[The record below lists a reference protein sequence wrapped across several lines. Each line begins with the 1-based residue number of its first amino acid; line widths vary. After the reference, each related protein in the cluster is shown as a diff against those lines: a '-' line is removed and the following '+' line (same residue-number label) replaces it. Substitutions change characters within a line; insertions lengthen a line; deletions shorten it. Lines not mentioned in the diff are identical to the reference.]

1 MASNSTPD
9 ISNRYGSIN
18 DDYYGTYVNRTEAEK
33 ALKEL
38 YEDKTTLDFTDMLQ
52 LMIAEFQNQTIDNQA
67 STTDMMNQLVQMSTM
82 QAMRDMVDHVE
93 ELRLSSVMSYAAS
106 LVDKEVT
113 VFDGW
118 DKNGQMIERVGT
130 VTGMGTYGGQQ
141 VVFVD
146 GDMYYLSD
154 ILAVGKLPPKK
165 DNAEKPGDGDKE
177 PDDIDPDFGV
187 DSEEGENGSDSEVGG
202 AGASGG
208 SNPEYT
214 GDNGVDTE

>member
-1 MASNSTPD
+1 MAGSSTPD
-9 ISNRYGSIN
+9 ISNRYGSVN
-18 DDYYGTYVNRTEAEK
+18 DDYYGTYVNRKEAEQ
-33 ALKEL
+33 ALKDL

-106 LVDKEVT
+106 LVEKEVT

-118 DKNGQMIERVGT
+118 DKDGKMIERVGT
-130 VTGMGTYGGQQ
+130 VTGMGTYGGEQ
-141 VVFVD
+141 VIFVD

-154 ILAVGKLPPKK
+154 VLAVGKLPPK
-165 DNAEKPGDGDKE
+165 EKIE
-177 PDDIDPDFGV
+177 H
-187 DSEEGENGSDSEVGG
+187 EEGCEDPECKGECKTEHAPDCDDPECKGECID
-202 AGASGG
+202 
-208 SNPEYT
+208 PEYT
-214 GDNGVDTE
+214 GDNGADED